1 MSKEPKLKSSYELA
15 MERLHAQ
22 DVEEGVGDRKTLT
35 DEQKNE
41 IARLRRDA
49 EAKVAELNILHEK
62 SVAVETDPAKLQER
76 DEHHRIDRRR
86 VESALESAVDR
97 VKRGND

>member
-22 DVEEGVGDRKTLT
+22 DVEEGVGDRKSLT
-35 DEQKNE
+35 DAQKDA
-41 IARLRRDA
+41 IAQLRRDA
-49 EAKVAELNILHEK
+49 EAKVAELKILHEK
-62 SVAVETDPAKLQER
+62 SMAAETDPAKLQEL

-86 VESALESAVDR
+86 VESSLESAVDR
-97 VKRGND
+97 VKRGDD